1 MDLKVKSALE
11 SLMNTF
17 SALEGV
23 AAQQELKTLIT
34 VFESDKKFMDKV
46 ADMDEVF
53 DSSPKLDALREITFD
68 LLLTNFF
75 SEDTKKLEEDY
86 LESPEW
92 LKIEEATL
100 DRGTELLN
108 MMIYIKECE
117 DEKITPSLDD
127 YLKEFL
133 LVEEDEFQD
142 EHRIYED
149 IIANQILMESSLKEI
164 AKVSK
169 KLSPNSEIREIFYP
183 IMAYFFEVKP
193 NEAYLK
199 EFKELSEDPAYDTAV
214 LNLLLSYSGSISN

>member
-1 MDLKVKSALE
+1 MDNKVKLALD
-11 SLMNTF
+11 SLFNTF

-23 AAQQELKTLIT
+23 SAQQELNTLVDI
-34 VFESDKKFMDKV
+34 FESDKDFMKKL

-53 DSSPKLDALREITFD
+53 DSSPELDALREITFD

-75 SEDTKKLEEDY
+75 SEDTQKLEEDY
-86 LESPEW
+86 LESQEW
-92 LKIEEATL
+92 AKIEEATL

-117 DEKITPSLDD
+117 DEGIIPSLDD

-133 LVEEDEFQD
+133 LVDEDEFQD

-149 IIANQILMESSLKEI
+149 IIANQLLMESNLKEI

-169 KLSPNSEIREIFYP
+169 RLSQDSEMKELFYP
-183 IMAYFFEVKP
+183 LMAFFFDTNP
-193 NEAYLK
+193 NENTIK

-214 LNLLLSYSGSISN
+214 LNLLLSYNSK